1 MAVQGRYST
10 QYEDTA
16 PSGGVSDADI
26 LAYVTANINNPA
38 AIAAAAQQFN
48 VSAADLSRATGYGLD
63 AVNSYFT
70 QAQVTP
76 YWDTGIA
83 TLPTVAP
90 TTAPTTATT
99 TPTFTPTVA
108 TVTPTLATTTPT
120 IATTTPTVATTT
132 PTVVTT
138 KPTVAT
144 TTPTLATVTPTV
156 ATTTPT
162 VTSKPTVATTTPT
175 VDTTTVT
182 TVATTAPTTSITNA
196 YFLAN
201 PDVANAYLENTY
213 GLTPQQFAD
222 AHYIKFG
229 QNEGR
234 GNIGISPTVTTK
246 PTTSITTA
254 PTKVTTTP
262 TTKTYTQTEVNDALV
277 SLLAA
282 DPNAS
287 KADILAAAATY
298 GITADQINA
307 AYANLSINKP
317 TTTTTPTTATI
328 SPTTATTTPT
338 TATTT
343 PTTASLTP
351 TTTIYGRREVEALNV
366 PGYGTIA
373 QTELTGWEPWRL
385 QMYGITKN
393 ADGSFAYGGGPAW
406 TTATGTTKT
415 LYDQINNI
423 SNLQGMGGLYTGGAL
438 DKSEGGLGSKE
449 AVLWDFT
456 NKLTALGVTSLA
468 DIGKRTVTRQIE
480 TEQGTQTVQEEEIYN
495 KKTGQAINI
504 EGTTL
509 GNHQTNYGFTFTNTG
524 LAIPTTTG
532 TKSEWVEFRDSALP
546 IIMTAVSLAYPAA
559 APYIQAFNAAKAAQD
574 GQWMKA
580 ALSGLSAASGLA
592 GSAMAEIDALAN
604 AGKFEQALDLYN
616 SSWLAQNAGN
626 IAIAKDV
633 AGVVNAATNN
643 DVIGLVNAGVKFA
656 GATLPT
662 ELRTGVNILNLGNAI
677 NNNDTT
683 GILNAAGDLTKSN
696 DLKLAAAANGFI
708 TAINNFDK
716 TGDVNGIANATA
728 SFSNFIKNYSANS
741 TTTPT
746 TTVSTTPT
754 TDVITTLQNNGL
766 TETQLSDANLF
777 NTGQQIT
784 LSADAQS
791 IIDELATIQPDQLA
805 FVGPAGAIGSA
816 AATQTAALLQRYAST
831 PSGQEALRQAA
842 STTSA
847 VRDALIASGV
857 LTAAGLTSFIAG
869 NQLVPPKIQSTVTT
883 TDTGLVNQ
891 IPLDTISDL
900 VNRTVTPTTTG
911 TLKPT
916 TTTANP
922 TTQVSTSTTPTYVVQ
937 PGDYTDTTEEVQT
950 WQTTTPTTN
959 VTSTIAQPDASR
971 LASMLGV
978 NIDTAAELLRIYP
991 SLFGADE
998 SFTPADLETMTSTN
1012 LRLLESMGG
1021 GADDNIITQKPSND
1035 TVIATDGE
1043 GNPITYGD
1051 LQRIL
1056 GINQPIVQV
1065 TTTPTTSTTTQ
1076 PTVAVNPTT
1085 SPTVITEATTSPTAT
1100 TRATTSPTTF
1110 ITTEVTTQ
1118 PTTKTTTKPTT
1129 VITTETTPT
1138 TEVTT
1143 KVTPTTETTTKP
1155 TTATQT
1161 TVEPTTST
1169 QTTTKPTTATQTTTK
1184 PTTATQTTTTPT
1196 TATQTTTKPTTA
1208 TQTTTTPTTATQ
1220 TTTTPTTGT
1229 QTTTTPTTAT
1239 QTTTTP
1245 TTATQTT
1252 TTPTTATQTT
1262 VEPTTATQTTT
1273 TPTPTVTVTQ
1283 TPTPTATVTQ
1293 TPTPTATVTQT
1304 PTPTVTVTQTPTA
1317 TATPTPTVKLP
1328 TVNPTVASTVSGY
1341 TMPQAQNIAA
1351 AFGIPALANVFYYG
1365 KDFSSKKQ
1373 KLDKKGELEEEEYRP
1388 LSVTKAGA
1396 EGELMEE
1403 IAEEKKNKEN
1413 NTNDALDLVL
1423 GQSSE
1428 SMSFDDLLNIV
1439 KGA

>member
-1 MAVQGRYST
+1 MAIQGRYST

-90 TTAPTTATT
+90 TIAPTTATI

-108 TVTPTLATTTPT
+108 TVKPTVATTTPT

-144 TTPTLATVTPTV
+144 TTPTVTTV
-156 ATTTPT
+156 
-162 VTSKPTVATTTPT
+162 KPTVATVTP
-175 VDTTTVT
+175 

-222 AHYIKFG
+222 THYIKFG

-317 TTTTTPTTATI
+317 TTTTTPTTATT

-351 TTTIYGRREVEALNV
+351 TTTIYGRQEVDALNV

-423 SNLQGMGGLYTGGAL
+423 SNLQGMGSLYTGGAL

-592 GSAMAEIDALAN
+592 GNAIAEIDALAN

-616 SSWLAQNAGN
+616 NSWLAQNAGN
-626 IAIAKDV
+626 ISTAQNV
-633 AGVVNAATNN
+633 AGVVNAAANK
-643 DVIGLVNAGVKFA
+643 DVIGLVNAGVKYA

-746 TTVSTTPT
+746 TTASTTPT

-791 IIDELATIQPDQLA
+791 IIDELAAIQPDQLA

-922 TTQVSTSTTPTYVVQ
+922 TTQVSTAPTTYVVQ
-937 PGDYTDTTEEVQT
+937 PGDYTDTTEVVQP
-950 WQTTTPTTN
+950 WQSINPTTQ
-959 VTSTIAQPDASR
+959 VAQPDASR

-978 NIDTAAELLRIYP
+978 NVDTAANLLRIYP
-991 SLFGADE
+991 SLFGEDE
-998 SFTPADLETMTSTN
+998 SFTPADLETMTSTDI
-1012 LRLLESMGG
+1012 RLLQSAGG

-1035 TVIATDGE
+1035 TVVARDSE
-1043 GNPITYGD
+1043 GQPITYGD
-1051 LQRIL
+1051 LVNIIGSNR
-1056 GINQPIVQV
+1056 V
-1065 TTTPTTSTTTQ
+1065 TTQPTVQATTSTTTQ
-1076 PTVAVNPTT
+1076 PTVTVSPTT
-1085 SPTVITEATTSPTAT
+1085 SPTVTTEATSSPTVT
-1100 TRATTSPTTF
+1100 TKATTSPTTF

-1208 TQTTTTPTTATQ
+1208 TQTTTTPTT
-1220 TTTTPTTGT
+1220 G
-1229 QTTTTPTTAT
+1229 T

>member
-1 MAVQGRYST
+1 MALDQNTAASLAQAYEQGDYDQVNNILGGGGISAKDVQ
-10 QYEDTA
+10 
-16 PSGGVSDADI
+16 
-26 LAYVTANINNPA
+26 
-38 AIAAAAQQFN
+38 
-48 VSAADLSRATGYGLD
+48 
-63 AVNSYFT
+63 SYFNFDDAAMSGLGSLGINFAAP
-70 QAQVTP
+70 AQTYTSTDEQGTP
-76 YWDTGIA
+76 IYDA
-83 TLPTVAP
+83 PAYVAP
-90 TTAPTTATT
+90 TTNTATGIQT
-99 TPTFTPTVA
+99 LTSTP
-108 TVTPTLATTTPT
+108 
-120 IATTTPTVATTT
+120 
-132 PTVVTT
+132 
-138 KPTVAT
+138 
-144 TTPTLATVTPTV
+144 
-156 ATTTPT
+156 
-162 VTSKPTVATTTPT
+162 
-175 VDTTTVT
+175 
-182 TVATTAPTTSITNA
+182 SITNA
-196 YFLAN
+196 YFNAN
-201 PDVANAYLENTY
+201 PDVAAAYSENTY

-222 AHYIKFG
+222 AHYTKFG
-229 QNEGR
+229 QYEQRANT
-234 GNIGISPTVTTK
+234 GITAT
-246 PTTSITTA
+246 PTTAVTTA
-254 PTKVTTTP
+254 PTTVATTAATTVATTSP

-277 SLLAA
+277 NLLAT
-282 DPNAS
+282 DPNANRTDVT
-287 KADILAAAATY
+287 ALAATL
-298 GITADQINA
+298 GITADQVNA
-307 AYANLSINKP
+307 AYTNLTTNK
-317 TTTTTPTTATI
+317 TTTPTTATTTPTTATTT
-328 SPTTATTTPT
+328 PTTATTTPT

-351 TTTIYGRREVEALNV
+351 TTTIYGRQEVDALNV

-423 SNLQGMGGLYTGGAL
+423 SNLQGMGSLYTGGAL

-456 NKLTALGVTSLA
+456 NKLTAAGVTSLA
-468 DIGKRTVTRQIE
+468 DIGKRTVTRTIQ
-480 TEQGTQTVQEEEIYN
+480 TENGSEEVQEEEIYN

-592 GSAMAEIDALAN
+592 GNAIAEIDALAN

-616 SSWLAQNAGN
+616 NSWLAQNAGN
-626 IAIAKDV
+626 ISTAQNV
-633 AGVVNAATNN
+633 AGVVNAAANK
-643 DVIGLVNAGVKFA
+643 DVIGLVNAGVKYA

-741 TTTPT
+741 ATTATTTPT
-746 TTVSTTPT
+746 TTASTTPT
-754 TDVITTLQNNGL
+754 TDVITTLVNNGL
-766 TETQLSDANLF
+766 TEYQSADANLF
-777 NTGQQIT
+777 NTGERI
-784 LSADAQS
+784 SINANAQS
-791 IIDELATIQPDQLA
+791 IIDDLSSIDDDQLA
-805 FVGPAGAIGSA
+805 FVGPASGIGSA
-816 AATQTAALLQRYAST
+816 AATQAANVINRAMAT
-831 PSGQEALRQAA
+831 PLGQEALRSAA
-842 STTSA
+842 A
-847 VRDALIASGV
+847 VDVKVRNAMIALFGV
-857 LTAAGLTSFIAG
+857 AEVTSFIG
-869 NQLVPPKIQSTVTT
+869 YDLLTQKPTT
-883 TDTGLVNQ
+883 TTTNSDLVNQ
-891 IPLDTISDL
+891 IPTTGN
-900 VNRTVTPTTTG
+900 VTVTPTTAVQTA

-916 TTTANP
+916 T
-922 TTQVSTSTTPTYVVQ
+922 QVVSTTPTTYVVQ
-937 PGDYTDTTEEVQT
+937 PGDYTDTTEVVQP
-950 WQTTTPTTN
+950 WQSINPTTQ
-959 VTSTIAQPDASR
+959 VAQPDASR

-978 NIDTAAELLRIYP
+978 NVDTAANLLRIYP
-991 SLFGADE
+991 SLFGEDE
-998 SFTPADLETMTSTN
+998 SFTPADLEKMTSTDI
-1012 LRLLESMGG
+1012 RLLQSAGG

-1035 TVIATDGE
+1035 TIVARDSE
-1043 GNPITYGD
+1043 GQPITYGD
-1051 LQRIL
+1051 LVNIIGSNR
-1056 GINQPIVQV
+1056 V
-1065 TTTPTTSTTTQ
+1065 TTQPTVQATTSTTTQ
-1076 PTVAVNPTT
+1076 PTVTVSPTT
-1085 SPTVITEATTSPTAT
+1085 SPTVTTEATSSPTVT
-1100 TRATTSPTTF
+1100 TKATTSPTTF

-1129 VITTETTPT
+1129 IITTETTPT

-1239 QTTTTP
+1239 QTT
-1245 TTATQTT
+1245 
-1252 TTPTTATQTT
+1252 

-1304 PTPTVTVTQTPTA
+1304 PTPTATVTQTPTA

>member
-1 MAVQGRYST
+1 MAIQGRYST

-90 TTAPTTATT
+90 TTATI

-108 TVTPTLATTTPT
+108 TVTPTVATTTPT

-144 TTPTLATVTPTV
+144 TTPTATTVKPTI

-162 VTSKPTVATTTPT
+162 VTSTPTVATVTPT

-182 TVATTAPTTSITNA
+182 TVATTAPTT
-196 YFLAN
+196 
-201 PDVANAYLENTY
+201 NT
-213 GLTPQQFAD
+213 GIATLT
-222 AHYIKFG
+222 
-229 QNEGR
+229 
-234 GNIGISPTVTTK
+234 S
-246 PTTSITTA
+246 PTTS
-254 PTKVTTTP
+254 VTTSP
-262 TTKTYTQTEVNDALV
+262 TTKKYTQAEVNEAL
-277 SLLAA
+277 SNLLAN

-317 TTTTTPTTATI
+317 TTTTTPTTATT
-328 SPTTATTTPT
+328 SPT

-438 DKSEGGLGSKE
+438 GKDDGGLGSKE

-468 DIGKRTVTRQIE
+468 DIGRRTVTRQIE

-504 EGTTL
+504 EGTTV
-509 GNHQTNYGFTFTNTG
+509 GSNQTNYGFTFTNTG

-559 APYIQAFNAAKAAQD
+559 APYIQAFNAAKAAKD
-574 GQWMKA
+574 GDWMKA

-616 SSWLAQNAGN
+616 NSWLAQNAGN
-626 IAIAKDV
+626 IAIAKNV

-696 DLKLAAAANGFI
+696 DLKLAAAANNFI

-746 TTVSTTPT
+746 TTASTTPT

-791 IIDELATIQPDQLA
+791 IIDELTAIQPDQLA

-922 TTQVSTSTTPTYVVQ
+922 TTQVSTAPTTYVVQ
-937 PGDYTDTTEEVQT
+937 PGDYTDTTEVVQP
-950 WQTTTPTTN
+950 WQSINPTTQ
-959 VTSTIAQPDASR
+959 VAQPDASR

-978 NIDTAAELLRIYP
+978 NVDTAANLLRIYP
-991 SLFGADE
+991 SLFGEDE
-998 SFTPADLETMTSTN
+998 SFTPADLETMTSTDI
-1012 LRLLESMGG
+1012 RLLQSAGG

-1035 TVIATDGE
+1035 TVVARDSE
-1043 GNPITYGD
+1043 GQPITYGD
-1051 LQRIL
+1051 LVNII
-1056 GINQPIVQV
+1056 GSNKV
-1065 TTTPTTSTTTQ
+1065 TTQPTVQATTSTTTQ
-1076 PTVAVNPTT
+1076 PTVTVSPTT
-1085 SPTVITEATTSPTAT
+1085 SPTVTTEATSSPTVT
-1100 TRATTSPTTF
+1100 TKATTSPTTF

-1304 PTPTVTVTQTPTA
+1304 PTA